1 MTAPDSVTSGCPG
14 KSFGAKKSAG
24 GPAASPEPMEIS
36 GAHMNDI
43 ELSVDQDL
51 DNLFDSLITLL
62 QREIEVYRDILDSVI
77 EEKNILLKPSLDKIY
92 ESNARKETLI
102 LKAKLLEEVRSGIA
116 RKIAAALGK
125 PEQDIKLS
133 GLALAADEKRGR
145 MIQESRSVLS
155 PILKEIQERNENN
168 KLLLDSSLV
177 FVKSSIQFI
186 NDLISPCLGYME
198 TGKMNSYRRNGRL
211 LRTEG

>member
-1 MTAPDSVTSGCPG
+1 
-14 KSFGAKKSAG
+14 
-24 GPAASPEPMEIS
+24 
-36 GAHMNDI
+36 MNEI

-62 QREIEVYRDILDSVI
+62 QREIEVYRDILDSVV
-77 EEKNILLKPSLDKIY
+77 EEKRILINPSLEKIY

-102 LKAKLLEEVRSGIA
+102 LKAKLLEEVRSGIV

-125 PEQDIKLS
+125 PEHEVSLS
-133 GLALAADEKRGR
+133 ALALAADEDRGR
-145 MIQESRSVLS
+145 MIRESRGVLS
-155 PILKEIQERNENN
+155 PILKEIQERNEKN
-168 KLLLDSSLV
+168 KLLLDHSLI

-198 TGKMNSYRRNGRL
+198 TGEMNSFRRNGRL